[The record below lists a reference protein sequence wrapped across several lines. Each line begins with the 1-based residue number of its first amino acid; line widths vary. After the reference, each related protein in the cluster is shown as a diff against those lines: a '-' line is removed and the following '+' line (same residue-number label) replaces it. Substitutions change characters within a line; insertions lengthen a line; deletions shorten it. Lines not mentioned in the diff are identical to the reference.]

1 MSGRVIAAAT
11 ISLLLAGMPGLGAA
25 QPATPAATPLPAVAC
40 VAPARSEADLAALFA
55 TPAAGATPATMR
67 PDGTVPGGTP
77 ADAATTAALTATISG
92 WLACQNAGE
101 SLRAW
106 SLFTDR
112 YLRHLLDRQGGLGIV
127 TWSSLATPNPA
138 PPDRLAR
145 IAGVRDARVLPDGR
159 AGATV
164 TLTYP
169 SVPMPKHFFF
179 VFERVG
185 DTWLI
190 DGILGEISF
199 EVP

>member
-1 MSGRVIAAAT
+1 MVAAT
-11 ISLLLAGMPGLGAA
+11 AAVLLAGLPGLGAA

-40 VAPARSEADLAALFA
+40 VAPARSEADLNALFA
-55 TPAAGATPATMR
+55 APADTATPATER
-67 PDGTVPGGTP
+67 PDGTVLGGTP
-77 ADAATTAALTATISG
+77 ADAATAAALTATVSG

-101 SLRAW
+101 PLRAW

-127 TWSSLATPNPA
+127 TWGSLATPNPA
-138 PPDRLAR
+138 APDRFAQ
-145 IAGVRDARVLPDGR
+145 ITDVRDARTLPDGR

-185 DTWLI
+185 GTWLI